1 MTHQKKSLKSEKATK
16 QKQDAPSR
24 EQRTSSGYRVVG
36 RSELERRGIDISD
49 ELVISLGRTK
59 QSGQSTLASTKK

>member
-1 MTHQKKSLKSEKATK
+1 MTKKRPKTTPGKVVKKT
-16 QKQDAPSR
+16 APSR
-24 EQRTSSGYRVVG
+24 ELRTSHGIRVVG

-59 QSGQSTLASTKK
+59 GPGQSPPASTKK